1 VKTGFRFLLP
11 AALFALLPIRASAEW
26 KSVEQVQTYIV
37 AGNTGA
43 ELYAS
48 IGERGP
54 DVGKGR
60 AIAHTTFK
68 LTWSRQYEPRGNACV
83 LASARPKLILTYTL
97 PKPAARLPASAQ
109 SSWETFLDG
118 VHQHELV
125 HGQMIKDMV
134 MAIEAA
140 SVGMTTNDDPHCRK
154 IRVDLTKRL
163 GELSAKQR
171 QRSRDFDQAEL
182 SEGGNI
188 HRLVLGLVNGP

>member
-1 VKTGFRFLLP
+1 
-11 AALFALLPIRASAEW
+11 
-26 KSVEQVQTYIV
+26 
-37 AGNTGA
+37 
-43 ELYAS
+43 
-48 IGERGP
+48 
-54 DVGKGR
+54 
-60 AIAHTTFK
+60 
-68 LTWSRQYEPRGNACV
+68 
-83 LASARPKLILTYTL
+83 LTYTL